1 MFDIPQTRSIGAICI
16 GRRKINLSTVFA
28 GQSLGI
34 SEVDH
39 HIWLVSFLGYDLG
52 FFDHNIG
59 RVQPAENP
67 YGPERVLTMSPE

>member
-39 HIWLVSFLGYDLG
+39 HIWLEPISKIGIPKLLMQDH
-52 FFDHNIG
+52 FFEGIDTD
-59 RVQPAENP
+59 RK
-67 YGPERVLTMSPE
+67 M